1 MNWDLTIPQAIL
13 HAEKYNFDGK
23 LVSRELDGSISSTT
37 YGKSIKRSK
46 KLANALKKLGVNPHD
61 RVATIAWNNSRHFE
75 TYFAVSGM
83 GAILHTLNPRYSPD
97 QLIYILN
104 HAEDEVLIVDP
115 TFIPLVESV
124 QDKLVTVKTVIIASS
139 KEAIPEN
146 NLTNAL
152 SYDDLI
158 QDESDEYDW
167 HEQMKM
173 MQLPCVTPQAL
184 LEIPKEYY
192 ILIGQPFCMQYQYL
206 ELWDS
211 IPLVQYCQLFQ
222 CFMLMLGVCHIVH

>member
-1 MNWDLTIPQAIL
+1 MKGNMMNWDLTIPQAIL

-23 LVSRELDGSISSTT
+23 LVSRELDGSINSTT
-37 YGKSIKRSK
+37 YGESIKRSK
-46 KLANALKKLGVNPHD
+46 QLANALAKLGVNTHD

-124 QDKLVTVKTVIIASS
+124 QEKLDTVKTIIIASS
-139 KEAIPEN
+139 QDGIPEN
-146 NLTNAL
+146 NLKNAL
-152 SYDDLI
+152 TYDELI
-158 QDESDEYDW
+158 KDESDEYDW
-167 HEQMKM
+167 PDLSENDA
-173 MQLPCVTPQAL
+173 VAL
-184 LEIPKEYY
+184 CYTSGTTGNPKGVLYSHRST
-192 ILIGQPFCMQYQYL
+192 ILHAI
-206 ELWDS
+206 S
-211 IPLVQYCQLFQ
+211 VS
-222 CFMLMLGVCHIVH
+222 